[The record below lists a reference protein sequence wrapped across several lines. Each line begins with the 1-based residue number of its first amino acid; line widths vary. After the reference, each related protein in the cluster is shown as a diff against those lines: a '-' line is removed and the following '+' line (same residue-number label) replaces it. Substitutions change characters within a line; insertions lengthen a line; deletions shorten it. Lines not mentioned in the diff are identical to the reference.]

1 MSDATIRRE
10 IEIDA
15 PVERV
20 WPLVATE
27 EGLRQ
32 WWGGQ
37 IALEPK
43 EGGRCEE
50 WSRGPDGERRQH
62 GVVTVYDPPR
72 RLALTFQ
79 PEDDGEWPLLSTITI
94 QVEESAG
101 RSKVKVIH
109 EAHSLVP
116 VEAVIPGRAPATHAV
131 AGPQMSLGR
140 TAGVAAP
147 RVGIAA
153 PDMTDARLQRQW
165 ANRLAAL
172 QAAVEG
178 N

>member
-1 MSDATIRRE
+1 MSDATIQRE

-20 WPLVATE
+20 WSLVATE
-27 EGLRQ
+27 AGLRQ

-50 WSRGPDGERRQH
+50 WSRGPDGERHQR

-72 RLALTFQ
+72 QLALTFQ

-94 QVEESAG
+94 QVEERAG
-101 RSKVKVIH
+101 RSKVRVIH

-116 VEAVIPGRAPATHAV
+116 VEAVIPGRAPAAQAV
-131 AGPQMSLGR
+131 RSPQMSLAR
-140 TAGVAAP
+140 ATDVAAP
-147 RVGIAA
+147 RIGAAA
-153 PDMTDARLQRQW
+153 PEVTENRLQRQW

-172 QAAVEG
+172 QAFAEG
-178 N
+178 S